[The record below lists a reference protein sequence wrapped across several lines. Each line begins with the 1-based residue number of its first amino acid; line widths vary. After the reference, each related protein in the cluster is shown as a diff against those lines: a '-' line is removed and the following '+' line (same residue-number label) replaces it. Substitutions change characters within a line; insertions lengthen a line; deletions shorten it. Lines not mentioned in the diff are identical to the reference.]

1 MTTDYSKLT
10 DDELRLEIAK
20 AKGIE
25 VVHHFNNQEHY
36 YVNGMNGTGGVY
48 YSILPKWPTDIAA
61 AWELIEEIKNE
72 YEVYISL
79 GSDWVHVNV
88 IQDNVN
94 EDIDHEITTI
104 AEGISPS
111 ASRAICL
118 AYLQWVESRGK
129 I

>member
-1 MTTDYSKLT
+1 MEKTQIKDA
-10 DDELRLEIAK
+10 DDAAEEAWKIYEKTGGIIVRDEEGKVAE
-20 AKGIE
+20 AKGA
-25 VVHHFNNQEHY
+25 
-36 YVNGMNGTGGVY
+36 
-48 YSILPKWPTDIAA
+48 SS
-61 AWELIEEIKNE
+61 EEIKNE